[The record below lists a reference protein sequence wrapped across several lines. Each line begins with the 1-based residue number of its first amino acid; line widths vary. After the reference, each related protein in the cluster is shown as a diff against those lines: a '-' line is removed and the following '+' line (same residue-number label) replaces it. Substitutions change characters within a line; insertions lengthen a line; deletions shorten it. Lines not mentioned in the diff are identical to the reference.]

1 MPNPV
6 LSILVPIYNVEPYL
20 RQCLES
26 IAAQTFGSYEVLC
39 VDDGSTDG
47 SSALLDTL
55 CSLDGRF
62 VALHKENGGY
72 GAAVNYALDRA
83 RGDYIGIVEP
93 DDYLVPEAYE
103 LLMNAARQT
112 GSPDI
117 VKGAYWRV
125 LSTDGEGDC
134 ELLPANYLHCVEKVG
149 EPFALKDD
157 AEFLYHHPS
166 IWSAIYRK
174 DFLVEKGIRMREIP
188 GAGWADNP
196 FLVETLAQAL
206 SIVYVDEPVYCYRE
220 FNVGSSS
227 NVKDPSI
234 IWNRWFDM
242 DEILRSLEIAEPK
255 ILEGHY
261 NRGLYYAR
269 MLEEEFG
276 DDPEVQRAVANMVKS
291 IDYNAVVR
299 SNKIGAD
306 LKEAMRRNTST
317 ARRALCKVRRVL
329 GKG

>member
-1 MPNPV
+1 MPNPA
-6 LSILVPIYNVEPYL
+6 LSILIPIYNVKPYL
-20 RQCLES
+20 QQCLES
-26 IAAQTFGSYEVLC
+26 IAAQTFEDYEVLC

-47 SSALLDTL
+47 SGAVLDAF

-83 RGDYIGIVEP
+83 RGDYVGIVEP

-103 LLMNAARQT
+103 LLMGAARQT

-125 LSTDGEGDC
+125 LPEDDEGNC
-134 ELLPANYLHCVEKVG
+134 ELLPANYLHGIEKVG

-166 IWSAIYRK
+166 IWSAVYRRS
-174 DFLVEKGIRMREIP
+174 FLVDRGIRMREIP

-196 FLVETLAQAL
+196 FLVETLVQAR

-234 IWNRWFDM
+234 IWSRWFDM
-242 DEILRSLEIAEPK
+242 DEILRNLGVVEPK

-276 DDPEVQRAVANMVKS
+276 DDPEARRAVSNMVRRV
-291 IDYNAVVR
+291 DYNAVTG
-299 SNKIGAD
+299 SEKIGVD
-306 LKEAMRRNTST
+306 LKEVMRRNTGS
-317 ARRALCKVRRVL
+317 ARRALYRVRRAL
-329 GKG
+329 G

>member
-1 MPNPV
+1 MPNPA
-6 LSILVPIYNVEPYL
+6 LSILIPIYNVKPYL
-20 RQCLES
+20 QQCLES
-26 IAAQTFGSYEVLC
+26 IAAQTFEDYEVLC

-47 SSALLDTL
+47 SSAVLDAF
-55 CSLDGRF
+55 CSLDERF
-62 VALHKENGGY
+62 VALHKGNGGY

-83 RGDYIGIVEP
+83 RGDYVGIVEP

-103 LLMNAARQT
+103 LLMGAARQT

-125 LSTDGEGDC
+125 LPEDDEGNC
-134 ELLPANYLHCVEKVG
+134 ELLPANYLHGIEKVG

-166 IWSAIYRK
+166 IWSAVYRRS
-174 DFLVEKGIRMREIP
+174 FLVDRGIRMREIP

-196 FLVETLAQAL
+196 FLVETLVQAR
-206 SIVYVDEPVYCYRE
+206 SIVYMDEPVYCYRE

-234 IWNRWFDM
+234 IWSRWFDM
-242 DEILRSLEIAEPK
+242 DEILRNLGVVEPK

-276 DDPEVQRAVANMVKS
+276 DDPEARRAVSNMVRRV
-291 IDYNAVVR
+291 DYNAVTG
-299 SNKIGAD
+299 SEKIGAD
-306 LKEAMRRNTST
+306 LKEVMRRNTGS
-317 ARRALCKVRRVL
+317 ARRALYRVRRAL
-329 GKG
+329 G

>member
-1 MPNPV
+1 MPNPA
-6 LSILVPIYNVEPYL
+6 LSILIPIYNVKPYL
-20 RQCLES
+20 QQCLES
-26 IAAQTFGSYEVLC
+26 IAAQTFEDYEVLC

-47 SSALLDTL
+47 SGAVLDAF

-83 RGDYIGIVEP
+83 RGDYVGIVEP

-103 LLMNAARQT
+103 LLMGAARQT

-125 LSTDGEGDC
+125 LPEDDEGNC
-134 ELLPANYLHCVEKVG
+134 ELLPANYLHGIEKVG

-166 IWSAIYRK
+166 IWSAVYRRS
-174 DFLVEKGIRMREIP
+174 FLVDRGIRMREIP

-196 FLVETLAQAL
+196 FLVETLVQAR

-234 IWNRWFDM
+234 IWSRWFDM
-242 DEILRSLEIAEPK
+242 DEILRNLGVVEPK

-276 DDPEVQRAVANMVKS
+276 DDPEARRAVSNMVRRV
-291 IDYNAVVR
+291 DYNAVTG
-299 SNKIGAD
+299 SEKIGAD
-306 LKEAMRRNTST
+306 LKEVMRRNTGS
-317 ARRALCKVRRVL
+317 ARRALYRVRRAL
-329 GKG
+329 G

>member
-1 MPNPV
+1 MPNPA
-6 LSILVPIYNVEPYL
+6 LSILIPIYNVKPYL
-20 RQCLES
+20 QQCLES
-26 IAAQTFGSYEVLC
+26 IAAQTFEDYEVLC

-47 SSALLDTL
+47 SGAVLDAF

-83 RGDYIGIVEP
+83 RGDYVGIVEP

-103 LLMNAARQT
+103 LLMGAARQT

-125 LSTDGEGDC
+125 LPEDDEGNC
-134 ELLPANYLHCVEKVG
+134 ELLPANYLHGIEKVG

-166 IWSAIYRK
+166 IWSAVYRRS
-174 DFLVEKGIRMREIP
+174 FLVDRGIRMREIP

-196 FLVETLAQAL
+196 FLVETLVQAR

-234 IWNRWFDM
+234 IWSRWFDM
-242 DEILRSLEIAEPK
+242 DEILRNLEVVEPK

-276 DDPEVQRAVANMVKS
+276 DDPEARRAVSNMVRRV
-291 IDYNAVVR
+291 DYNAVTG
-299 SNKIGAD
+299 SEKIGAD
-306 LKEAMRRNTST
+306 LKEVMRRNTGS
-317 ARRALCKVRRVL
+317 ARRALYRVRRAL
-329 GKG
+329 G

>member
-1 MPNPV
+1 MTNPS
-6 LSILVPIYNVEPYL
+6 LSILIPVYNVEPYL

-26 IAAQTFGSYEVLC
+26 IVAQAFEDYEVLC

-47 SSALLDTL
+47 SGALLDEFCAL
-55 CSLDGRF
+55 NERF
-62 VALHKENGGY
+62 VVLHKENGGY

-83 RGDYIGIVEP
+83 RGEYVGIVEP
-93 DDYLVPEAYE
+93 DDYLVPNAYE
-103 LLMNAARQT
+103 LLMDAARQT

-125 LSTDGEGDC
+125 LPADADGKC
-134 ELLPANYLHCVEKVG
+134 ALLPANYLHCVEKVG
-149 EPFALKDD
+149 APFTLKDD

-166 IWSAIYRK
+166 IWSAVYRK
-174 DFLVEKGIRMREIP
+174 DFLVGKGIRMREIP

-196 FLVETLAQAL
+196 FLIETLAQAK

-242 DEILRSLEIAEPK
+242 DEILANLGISDPK

-261 NRGLYYAR
+261 NRGLYYAH

-276 DDPEVQRAVANMVKS
+276 DDPVARQAITNMVKRM
-291 IDYNAVVR
+291 DYNAVTR
-299 SNKIGAD
+299 SSKIGVD
-306 LKEAMRRNTST
+306 LKEVMRRNTGVV
-317 ARRALCKVRRVL
+317 RRALCKVLRVF
-329 GKG
+329 G